1 MHGRPLHGAIFGFI
15 MEFIFKTYKEAQTKA
30 VIL

>member
-1 MHGRPLHGAIFGFI
+1 

-30 VIL
+30 VILWNTVYILFSEELN